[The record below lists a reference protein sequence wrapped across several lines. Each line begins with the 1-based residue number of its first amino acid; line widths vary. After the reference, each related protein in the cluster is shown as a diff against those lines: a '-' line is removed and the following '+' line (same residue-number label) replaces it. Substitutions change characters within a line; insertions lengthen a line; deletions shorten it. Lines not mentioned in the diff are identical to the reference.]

1 MLFNTFSL
9 NADLLTPAEEALTL
23 LARVRSFLSYG
34 DLDSYCLPW
43 EVLSDTDP
51 RTKERGAKTEA
62 IEDHLGVF
70 PDGTFAPLSLRQRL
84 FFGTPVKKLE
94 YKLKKV
100 REQSEKVTEH
110 VSTLE
115 TATDDARDIA
125 LLREF
130 VLECLSPF
138 KRHSLIVNNQA
149 YDEAAARRVSWPVY
163 MTAWGI
169 ITGCLLFFIYWIF
182 AWGLYQGDTILGA
195 WGATFGTGAA
205 TDIIFVQVTKI
216 LVLYYLPALAM
227 QPQLLRI
234 RSVLADISM
243 NYINHNHNSM
253 KPVGAEESDEMSV
266 VQYMSAAC
274 RASRSKELRYL
285 PAAWLLRQV
294 YNKQH
299 HPTQHISAFLRLFK
313 YLDKH
318 LT

>member
-1 MLFNTFSL
+1 M
-9 NADLLTPAEEALTL
+9 
-23 LARVRSFLSYG
+23 RSFLSYG
-34 DLDSYCLPW
+34 DIENYCLPW

-51 RTKERGAKTEA
+51 RAKERGAKTEA
-62 IEDHLGVF
+62 IEEHLGVF

-84 FFGTPVKKLE
+84 FFGSPVKKLE

-100 REQSEKVTEH
+100 RQQSEKVIEL

-130 VLECLSPF
+130 ILECLSPF
-138 KRHSLIVNNQA
+138 KRHSLIVNNHA

-163 MTAWGI
+163 IISWSV
-169 ITGCLLFFIYWIF
+169 ITGLLLFFIYWIF
-182 AWGLYQGDTILGA
+182 AWGLYQGDEILGA

-243 NYINHNHNSM
+243 NYINHNHNLM
-253 KPVGAEESDEMSV
+253 KPIGAEESDEMSV

-274 RASRSKELRYL
+274 RASRSQQLRYL

-294 YNKQH
+294 N
-299 HPTQHISAFLRLFK
+299 
-313 YLDKH
+313 
-318 LT
+318 

>member
-1 MLFNTFSL
+1 M
-9 NADLLTPAEEALTL
+9 
-23 LARVRSFLSYG
+23 
-34 DLDSYCLPW
+34 
-43 EVLSDTDP
+43 
-51 RTKERGAKTEA
+51 
-62 IEDHLGVF
+62 F

-100 REQSEKVTEH
+100 RKQSEKVTEH

-130 VLECLSPF
+130 ILECLSPF

-149 YDEAAARRVSWPVY
+149 YDEAAACRVSWPVY
-163 MTAWGI
+163 LTAWGII

-182 AWGLYQGDTILGA
+182 AWGLYQGDTVLGV

-243 NYINHNHNSM
+243 NYINHPNPTSRRQ
-253 KPVGAEESDEMSV
+253 AITDQSEEISV
-266 VQYMSAAC
+266 IQYMSAAC
-274 RASRSKELRYL
+274 RASRSAELRAL

-294 YNKQH
+294 GDLNIFYPAS
-299 HPTQHISAFLRLFK
+299 HPFEFLHYASNLI
-313 YLDKH
+313 LIKH
-318 LT
+318 MQPLSYICLLLTNQ

>member
-1 MLFNTFSL
+1 MINHLL
-9 NADLLTPAEEALTL
+9 NIDLLTPAEEALTL
-23 LARVRSFLSYG
+23 VARIRTFLSYG
-34 DLDSYCLPW
+34 DIENYCLPW
-43 EVLSDTDP
+43 EVLSETNP
-51 RTKERGAKTEA
+51 GVKERGAKTEA
-62 IEDHLGVF
+62 IEEHLGVF

-84 FFGTPVKKLE
+84 FFGTPLKKLE

-100 REQSEKVTEH
+100 RQQSEEVIEL

-130 VLECLSPF
+130 ILECLSPF
-138 KRHSLIVNNQA
+138 KRHSLIVNNHA

-163 MTAWGI
+163 IASWTF
-169 ITGCLLFFIYWIF
+169 ITCCLLFFIYWIF
-182 AWGLYQGDTILGA
+182 GWGLYQGDTILGA
-195 WGATFGTGAA
+195 WGATYGTGAA

-216 LVLYYLPALAM
+216 FILYYLPALAM

-243 NYINHNHNSM
+243 NYINHNHNM
-253 KPVGAEESDEMSV
+253 KFVGAEESDEMSV

-294 YNKQH
+294 K
-299 HPTQHISAFLRLFK
+299 
-313 YLDKH
+313 
-318 LT
+318 